1 VRVVM
6 VPPARLL
13 SSLVRSE
20 ACKGRRGLSGAW
32 TRVGQVWV
40 VLSGESFGWFFPML
54 NSRMSI
60 FMLKWFR

>member
-32 TRVGQVWV
+32 TRVDQVWV
-40 VLSGESFGWFFPML
+40 VLSGGSLGGSSL
-54 NSRMSI
+54 CLILVCQSQC
-60 FMLKWFR
+60 